1 MLKGSEELKG
11 CVLPSLLENNKGR
24 KTNISWSICSHLNLK
39 FLWQLGVKYHEITVL
54 LTVVSSIVWQPTMWP
69 YCLTSSWVLVF
80 FRERGGGGLNI
91 LYGNWQP
98 QILHFLSPLFTPN
111 YIGFKGFVKLFMSL
125 SKTIWGFFY
134 FSIFMGKYVAIN
146 LRLLKRKKTDD

>member
-54 LTVVSSIVWQPTMWP
+54 LTVVSSIVWQPTMWH
-69 YCLTSSWVLVF
+69 YCLKSSLVLVF
-80 FRERGGGGLNI
+80 FRGRVNI

-111 YIGFKGFVKLFMSL
+111 YTGFKGFVKLFMSL
-125 SKTIWGFFY
+125 SKTMRFFLFQHLY
-134 FSIFMGKYVAIN
+134 GEVCCY
-146 LRLLKRKKTDD
+146 